1 MYTSNCDFN
10 CHISAKRCFL
20 MAVSKDRVHTIS
32 YLYADV
38 SHRKDSDPIVTIKA
52 VLTTLL
58 GLVTLTNHCWESTV
72 KE

>member
-1 MYTSNCDFN
+1 
-10 CHISAKRCFL
+10 

-38 SHRKDSDPIVTIKA
+38 SYRKDSDPIVSVTRKA

-58 GLVTLTNHCWESTV
+58 GLLTLTNNCWESTV